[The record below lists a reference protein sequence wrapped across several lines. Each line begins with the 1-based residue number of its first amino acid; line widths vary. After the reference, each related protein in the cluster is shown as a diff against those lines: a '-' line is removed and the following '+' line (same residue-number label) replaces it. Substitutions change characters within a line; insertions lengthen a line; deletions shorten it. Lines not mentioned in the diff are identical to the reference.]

1 MTKDVVVEHGESS
14 KAPLVAPVASGV
26 GRAASVADVFLR
38 FLAIVG
44 TIASAIAMGTTNE
57 TLPFFTQF
65 IQFEAKYSDLPSFT
79 YVSRRRFTFT
89 ATATWKPFCSL
100 APLAASPTI
109 KYFYRRFFVAA
120 NAVAMLAL
128 LTAGAS
134 AAAAIVYLAH
144 KGNVRANWF
153 AICQQFDSFCE
164 RISGSLIGSF
174 AAMVLL
180 IMLIFLSAFA
190 LARRH

>member
-14 KAPLVAPVASGV
+14 KAPLVAPVAAGV
-26 GRAASVADVFLR
+26 NRAVSIIDVFLR
-38 FLAIVG
+38 FIAIIG
-44 TIASAIAMGTTNE
+44 TIGSAIAMGTTNE

-65 IQFEAKYSDLPSFT
+65 IQFEAKYSDLPSLT
-79 YVSRRRFTFT
+79 
-89 ATATWKPFCSL
+89 
-100 APLAASPTI
+100 
-109 KYFYRRFFVAA
+109 FFVAA
-120 NAVAMLAL
+120 NAVVCTYLVLSIPLSIVHIIRPTARYSRLILVFFDAAMLAL
-128 LTAGAS
+128 VTAGAS

-174 AAMVLL
+174 AAMVIL
-180 IMLIFLSAFA
+180 IVLIFLSAFA